1 MDVFTPLGMAWGTDA
16 NAFAQLAHHYFLD
29 ENAGGQ
35 LVNSEAE
42 CQLNYVIVIGD
53 GAMRNTGVL
62 GQAGS
67 AAGLMERLRK
77 KGVKSLYVAYG
88 GGITGDNLERFHEL
102 TRIGTSD
109 AADATACAADD
120 DCERAIVAL
129 TPEDL
134 KTTLT
139 AKIRQ
144 IIADRLAFTAPSIT
158 ATIEEGGSLYQAQFS
173 YEQFG
178 AVSYTHL
185 TLPTTCCV

>member
-1 MDVFTPLGMAWGTDA
+1 
-16 NAFAQLAHHYFLD
+16 
-29 ENAGGQ
+29 
-35 LVNSEAE
+35 
-42 CQLNYVIVIGD
+42 
-53 GAMRNTGVL
+53 MRNTGVL

-158 ATIEEGGSLYQAQFS
+158 ATIEEGGSLYLS
-173 YEQFG
+173 LI
-178 AVSYTHL
+178 HI
-185 TLPTTCCV
+185 